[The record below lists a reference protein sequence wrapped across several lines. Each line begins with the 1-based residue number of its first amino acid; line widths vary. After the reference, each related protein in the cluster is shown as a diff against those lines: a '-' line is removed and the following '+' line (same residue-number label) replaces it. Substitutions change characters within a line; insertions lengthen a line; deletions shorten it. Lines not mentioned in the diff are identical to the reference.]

1 MKKRNLIFIGILLLA
16 IGFATLTTTL
26 IINGVTTIAE
36 NETDFKIYFSGA
48 TLNKEDYT
56 NEIISKDKKT
66 ITFET
71 ILKSKDETS
80 TLEYEVTNGCTIYDA
95 SVKVTVKVDNTNEI
109 EVTNTFDAEK
119 KLSARETRKG
129 TLEIKLKK
137 VTLEEKRIPI
147 TVELEFNAE
156 ERDTIDTTP
165 INEKVY
171 SISGYFTDKEGNV
184 IPNANVAVFSENP
197 QFVKTDD
204 YGYFYVGNLERG
216 KHELYYIDKAD
227 VNKDKETIKQNAID
241 TASVTTTHKGD
252 ALFEGGRKITDSLIK
267 QEDNKKF
274 KITLVKNN
282 GEADEEIEVTENT
295 KYEELPTPTKSGA
308 IFLHWK
314 DENGK
319 IITNNTIVTKTT
331 TNKLYAYYG
340 ENAYRITYNLNGGNL
355 ANKVEEAK
363 YDKDITLDTPI
374 KTLKVFVSDNNQGS
388 TISENEIS
396 KILTFKGWTGENL
409 SNTAL
414 ANGTSWNGS
423 LIKTS
428 TFKNLSNEQDKT
440 VTLIANF
447 EDANVT
453 LPSVEKA
460 GYTCVLKEENNT
472 YQPESSI
479 ILNGNGDNREFTVE
493 CNTNTYTISYNPNGG
508 TGNMDKTTC
517 TYDKDCTL
525 RKNTFARVGWIY
537 I

>member
-1 MKKRNLIFIGILLLA
+1 MKKRALIFIGILLLA

-36 NETDFKIYFSGA
+36 NEADFKIYFSGA

-184 IPNANVAVFSENP
+184 IPNANIAVFSENP

-216 KHELYYIDKAD
+216 KHELYYIDSLD
-227 VNKDKETIKQNAID
+227 VNKDKETIKKNAID
-241 TASVTTTHKGD
+241 TVNVTTTHTGKME
-252 ALFEGGRKITDSLIK
+252 FNEGHKIT
-267 QEDNKKF
+267 ENK
-274 KITLVKNN
+274 
-282 GEADEEIEVTENT
+282 
-295 KYEELPTPTKSGA
+295 
-308 IFLHWK
+308 
-314 DENGK
+314 
-319 IITNNTIVTKTT
+319 
-331 TNKLYAYYG
+331 
-340 ENAYRITYNLNGGNL
+340 
-355 ANKVEEAK
+355 
-363 YDKDITLDTPI
+363 
-374 KTLKVFVSDNNQGS
+374 
-388 TISENEIS
+388 
-396 KILTFKGWTGENL
+396 
-409 SNTAL
+409 
-414 ANGTSWNGS
+414 
-423 LIKTS
+423 
-428 TFKNLSNEQDKT
+428 
-440 VTLIANF
+440 
-447 EDANVT
+447 
-453 LPSVEKA
+453 
-460 GYTCVLKEENNT
+460 LKEENNKK
-472 YQPESSI
+472 I
-479 ILNGNGDNREFTVE
+479 
-493 CNTNTYTISYNPNGG
+493 
-508 TGNMDKTTC
+508 
-517 TYDKDCTL
+517 
-525 RKNTFARVGWIY
+525 
-537 I
+537 

>member
-1 MKKRNLIFIGILLLA
+1 MKKRTLIFIGILLLA

-56 NEIISKDKKT
+56 NEIISQDKKI

-184 IPNANVAVFSENP
+184 IPNANVAVYSENP

-216 KHELYYIDKAD
+216 KHELYYIDSLD
-227 VNKDKETIKQNAID
+227 INKDKETIKQNAID
-241 TASVTTTHKGD
+241 TVNVTTTHTGEIE
-252 ALFEGGRKITDSLIK
+252 FNEGHKITENKLK
-267 QEDNKKF
+267 EENNKKI

-295 KYEELPTPTKSGA
+295 RYADLPIPTKEG
-308 IFLHWK
+308 IKFLYWK

-319 IITNNTIVTKTT
+319 K
-331 TNKLYAYYG
+331 
-340 ENAYRITYNLNGGNL
+340 
-355 ANKVEEAK
+355 
-363 YDKDITLDTPI
+363 
-374 KTLKVFVSDNNQGS
+374 
-388 TISENEIS
+388 
-396 KILTFKGWTGENL
+396 
-409 SNTAL
+409 
-414 ANGTSWNGS
+414 
-423 LIKTS
+423 
-428 TFKNLSNEQDKT
+428 
-440 VTLIANF
+440 
-447 EDANVT
+447 
-453 LPSVEKA
+453 
-460 GYTCVLKEENNT
+460 
-472 YQPESSI
+472 
-479 ILNGNGDNREFTVE
+479 
-493 CNTNTYTISYNPNGG
+493 
-508 TGNMDKTTC
+508 
-517 TYDKDCTL
+517 
-525 RKNTFARVGWIY
+525 
-537 I
+537 